1 LSSVIAIRP
10 PIIAPAPRPVTRDA
24 QRAPAPAARAARPRV
39 VTIPGSLKGHKQVAD
54 TLACDPMMS
63 GIRVI
68 LEFVSE
74 SSAGCRRPGGFWG
87 RPATDDGPGWAVVD
101 VETSGFRPGHARVV
115 SIAALALGDDGNVE
129 KSLYTLLNP
138 GVDPGP
144 THVHGLTAE
153 MLEGQP
159 VFADIVGDLT
169 ELLRGRT
176 LVAHN
181 VGFDY
186 SFLTA
191 EAEMVE
197 AELPID
203 TAMCTVELSRR
214 LELGTDN
221 LRLETLAAHW
231 GITQM
236 RPHDALDDAM
246 VLAQI
251 LKPVLVRARERKVW
265 LPIRPLSRRQWPN
278 GQVTHEELRPLKQL
292 AARLPCPYMNPGRFV
307 AGRPL
312 VQGMRVALSAEV
324 ARTHEE
330 LIERIV
336 DAGLSYTES
345 VDPQTSLI
353 LCNEAEPDHGKGYQ
367 ANELGVPLVTDEDF
381 VRHLDAVIGGA
392 AIEEFTDMSLPGEQ
406 FALF

>member
-1 LSSVIAIRP
+1 
-10 PIIAPAPRPVTRDA
+10 
-24 QRAPAPAARAARPRV
+24 
-39 VTIPGSLKGHKQVAD
+39 
-54 TLACDPMMS
+54 MS
-63 GIRVI
+63 QI
-68 LEFVSE
+68 
-74 SSAGCRRPGGFWG
+74 WG
-87 RPATDDGPGWAVVD
+87 RPATDNGSGWAVVD
-101 VETSGFRPGHARVV
+101 VETSGFHPGHARIV

-129 KSLYTLLNP
+129 QSLYSLLNP

-159 VFADIVGDLT
+159 VFADVVGPLI

-191 EAEMVE
+191 EAE
-197 AELPID
+197 LPID

-214 LELGTDN
+214 LDLGTDN

-231 GITQM
+231 GITQIK
-236 RPHDALDDAM
+236 PHDALDDAM

-251 LKPVLVRARERKVW
+251 LKPVLARARERRVW
-265 LPIRPLSRRQWPN
+265 LPVRPLSRRSWPN
-278 GQVTHEELRPLKQL
+278 GQVTHEDLRPLKTL
-292 AARLPCPYMNPGRFV
+292 AARLPCPYINPGRFV
-307 AGRPL
+307 ADRPL

-324 ARTHEE
+324 DRTHEE

-336 DAGLSYTES
+336 HAGLSYSEA
-345 VDPQTSLI
+345 VDPETSLI
-353 LCNEAEPDHGKGYQ
+353 LCNEPSPDHGKGYQ
-367 ANELGVPLVTDEDF
+367 ANELGIPLVTDEDF
-381 VRHLDAVIGGA
+381 MGFLDAVIGGTPV
-392 AIEEFTDMSLPGEQ
+392 EEFTDNTLAGEQ
-406 FALF
+406 FTLF

>member
-1 LSSVIAIRP
+1 
-10 PIIAPAPRPVTRDA
+10 
-24 QRAPAPAARAARPRV
+24 
-39 VTIPGSLKGHKQVAD
+39 
-54 TLACDPMMS
+54 M
-63 GIRVI
+63 
-68 LEFVSE
+68 
-74 SSAGCRRPGGFWG
+74 
-87 RPATDDGPGWAVVD
+87 VD
-101 VETSGFRPGHARVV
+101 VETSGFHPAHARMV

-129 KSLYTLLNP
+129 QSLYTLLNP

-159 VFADIVGDLT
+159 CFGDVVADLA

-186 SFLTA
+186 SFLAA
-191 EAEMVE
+191 EAEMVG

-214 LELGTDN
+214 LELGTEN

-236 RPHDALDDAM
+236 KPHDALDDAL

-265 LPIRPLSRRQWPN
+265 LPVRPLTRRQWPN
-278 GQVTHEELRPLKQL
+278 GQVTHEELRPLKML
-292 AARLPCPYMNPGRFV
+292 ASRLPCPYLNPGRYV

-312 VQGMRVALSAEV
+312 VQGMRVALAAEV
-324 ARTHEE
+324 DRTHEE

-336 DAGLSYTES
+336 HAGLSYAEA
-345 VDPQTSLI
+345 VDPETSLVV
-353 LCNEAEPDHGKGYQ
+353 CNQAQPEQGKGYQ
-367 ANELGVPLVTDEDF
+367 AHELGVPAVNDTDF
-381 VRHLDAVIGGA
+381 MRHLDAVIGGTTIDA
-392 AIEEFTDMSLPGEQ
+392 FTDTTTAGDQ

>member
-1 LSSVIAIRP
+1 MGA
-10 PIIAPAPRPVTRDA
+10 
-24 QRAPAPAARAARPRV
+24 
-39 VTIPGSLKGHKQVAD
+39 
-54 TLACDPMMS
+54 
-63 GIRVI
+63 
-68 LEFVSE
+68 
-74 SSAGCRRPGGFWG
+74 
-87 RPATDDGPGWAVVD
+87 GWAVVD

-129 KSLYTLLNP
+129 RSLYTLLNP

-159 VFADIVGDLT
+159 TFADIVGDLI
-169 ELLRGRT
+169 ELLRDRT

-191 EAEMVE
+191 EAEMVD

-203 TAMCTVELSRR
+203 SAMCTVELTRR

-236 RPHDALDDAM
+236 KPHDALDDAM

-265 LPIRPLSRRQWPN
+265 LPVRPLTRRLWPN
-278 GQVTHEELRPLKQL
+278 GQVTHEELRPLKNL
-292 AARLPCPYMNPGRFV
+292 ASRLPCVYVNPGRFV

-324 ARTHEE
+324 TRTHEE

-336 DAGLSYTES
+336 HAGLAFAEAVDTE
-345 VDPQTSLI
+345 TSLI
-353 LCNEAEPDHGKGYQ
+353 VCNESKPDHGKGYQ
-367 ANELGVPLVTDEDF
+367 ANELGVPLVIDADFMSYLDTVVGGTSIEDF
-381 VRHLDAVIGGA
+381 AADTVGG
-392 AIEEFTDMSLPGEQ
+392 GQ